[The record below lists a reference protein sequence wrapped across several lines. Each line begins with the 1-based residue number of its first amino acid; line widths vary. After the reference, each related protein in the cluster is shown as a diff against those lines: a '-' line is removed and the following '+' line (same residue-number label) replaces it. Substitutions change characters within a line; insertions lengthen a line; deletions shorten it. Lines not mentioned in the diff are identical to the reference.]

1 MNKERKVKPV
11 ISDVFTPVYMSL
23 TSMNEYLAAF
33 LVSLKDKSKET
44 FGTYQRCLRDFT
56 YFFTVD
62 KNFSFTVKCVERYKH
77 YLIHEKKMAEV
88 SMSQYLTSLRRFC
101 NYLVEVGAL
110 QKNPA
115 KRVSGGKRPKKH
127 TRSFL
132 TLDEMDLL
140 LKSMEGNEYEQLR
153 DNAIVRFMI
162 GCAVSELELTRMD
175 IGDLKHDGKRWTVI
189 VQGKGKT
196 VKDILVPVPQSV
208 VDWVQKYL
216 AMRNDTTPDKPM
228 FVSRSNRACNGY
240 MNIRSMREMV
250 HLRLISSGIKHG
262 RDLRLTPFS
271 LRHTAGLMIAELGA
285 TVEELMQRLRLEW
298 RPTALIYFQQ
308 VGQFGVTTR
317 QDMIDLVSV
326 PKE

>member
-1 MNKERKVKPV
+1 MKERKVKPV
-11 ISDVFTPVYMSL
+11 ISDVFTPVHMSL
-23 TSMNEYLAAF
+23 STMNEYLAAF

-62 KNFSFTVKCVERYKH
+62 KNFAFTVKCVERYKH

-101 NYLVEVGAL
+101 NYLVETGVLA
-110 QKNPA
+110 KNPA
-115 KRVSGGKRPKKH
+115 KRVSGGRRPKKH
-127 TRSFL
+127 TRSFISQA
-132 TLDEMDLL
+132 EMDML
-140 LKSMEGNEYEQLR
+140 LKALEGDEYEQLR

-196 VKDILVPVPQSV
+196 VKDVILPVPQSV
-208 VDWVQKYL
+208 VDAVHKYL
-216 AMRNDTTPDKPM
+216 ALRSDATPDRPM
-228 FVSRSNRACNGY
+228 FLSRSNRARNGY
-240 MNIRSMREMV
+240 MNIRSMREFV
-250 HLRLISSGIKHG
+250 HLRLINSGIKHG

-271 LRHTAGLMIAELGA
+271 LRHTAGVMIAELGA

-298 RPTALIYFQQ
+298 RPTAMIYFQQ
-308 VGQFGVTTR
+308 AGQFGVTTR
-317 QDMIDLVSV
+317 EDLAALVQV